1 MADQFGGI
9 PVTDEFGGIPVS
21 GGALAP
27 TPQTKPEDVGII
39 SGTGEAFK
47 RGLESFGDIFSGYS
61 LAKSKLLG
69 EDQAA
74 AQKMQQAKAEAAKQ
88 QEKPALTFAD
98 LERIYAEKGLGSAL
112 AQAPKYITEQIA
124 QSAPQMAVPLAVGAG
139 VGAVSGPFGVVTG
152 PAAGIVT
159 YGAQQFGN
167 LINRQAIEKTT
178 PQELDIGKAG
188 TAAAIQAPLGYFVDR
203 FTTGMGGLGQRGVI
217 EVGKELAARKA
228 LGEIGATGVAK
239 GVTGQAVKGATQ
251 GFIAEAPTEVLEQT
265 LERWQAGLSLT
276 SQDAINEYKE
286 AFAGAGAAGAGIGAG
301 SRGYTAY
308 STAQEK
314 VEAPKVEEVKTEPK
328 APATLMLPSPEE
340 IVINQRE
347 YDPLKNPLGNFTENE
362 LTPEQIKYIDKDR
375 KDNAKPRLSS
385 YSVEDLVDAINHS
398 SDTPEAKLGAINTL
412 LTFKSGYTGDEILTP
427 QDLINMAEMKNIET
441 QTIGFNDFLRRT
453 TGNDDLATMSEPQLY
468 AAFNALSKLPK
479 SPELQILPEGT
490 NAVRFSEKQYA
501 DALKGLEGVYDEY
514 GTNALSRT
522 SVIQEIKDFSGLERA
537 ADAEALYK
545 QALRNNDLEENLRQ
559 VKTTEGVKTVPEV
572 SFAGKPTAL
581 PSGFD
586 IKEQEFKQGVMPE
599 SYEIRNG
606 AALIDTAKT
615 ADEANQILERQ
626 TKINQEL
633 VKEPLAK
640 IAKLE
645 KAIEARNRAVDIQK
659 AKGFTPTLGFQ
670 KMSAHVDALNRVDQ
684 KSIGVYQNDIK
695 NFLNPLKIFPIGEQP
710 VTAKK
715 QVFYEN
721 GKPVASFGDKY
732 QAEQYGIMKLDDAI
746 LQQIIDS
753 APTTKGILP
762 KRYAAFAAKEIER
775 RAGKAPKGIE
785 VKKSI
790 YSDKVNEDF
799 EKLQKTLLPTL
810 KRFGLENVALRIV
823 NSVADGK
830 ADGAYIKE
838 LIKIAY
844 DAENPMGTLRHESI
858 HALKELGA
866 FTPQEW
872 KVLSNKAKSDWIDT
886 YIKKPNLY
894 KSYQD
899 AYKAENGNLNGFD
912 EYIIEEAVAEAFS
925 NFANTKPPA
934 GLIGNIFYRLN
945 KMFESLGNT
954 FKKLGYTTANDIFSK
969 VEEGKLAPT
978 QGVKNAKEKQSLRK
992 YTPEGLP
999 ESGVRPSDRGAE
1011 VSGRGD
1017 RGRGQEV
1024 RSLEALEGTPIVE
1037 GATGPDP
1044 RLVSVAER
1052 YAEANGI
1059 PYERQK
1065 SYVALD
1071 EDRAKRIAQA
1081 YEDMAN
1087 EPNDPKVKAAYQDL
1101 IRQVKNQYKYLVDD
1115 GYEFTFFDSNTDPYD
1130 GNPWNAM
1137 RDLRKNKR
1145 MAVYGTY
1152 DGFGTEGITTMDSRE
1167 NPMLANTGLKWKD
1180 QNGVSHPVT
1189 ANDLF
1194 RAVHDAFGHGLEGAG
1209 YRAQGEENAWQAHA
1223 KLFTGP
1229 ALGALTSETRGQN
1242 SWLNNGKYGEQ
1253 NRNAKVEDTI
1263 FAPQKIGLMP
1273 DWTWEEGIE
1282 APKGIVLG
1290 KKQPNAQTY
1299 EGIHYSTAERKSLDG
1314 NKFGSGLKGA
1324 ESKRLA
1330 LAEDPRVKNRV
1341 YFYIPQD
1348 LTGKNIPKEAGLG
1361 MYAHK
1366 QTFSNILP
1374 PGTEMKRLNAEAGGD
1389 ANKFES
1395 AVIDAGYDG
1404 YAVPSM
1410 GMMVI
1415 LNQSNVPVKPRG
1427 TQAEMKVKGEKFQIK
1442 APDTKEFKQFFKD
1455 TKVVNDDGKP
1465 LPMYHGTAEDLFTVF
1480 DKNKIRESDYDTSFN
1495 GFWFSSDRF
1504 TSPAMRDAKNT
1515 IPVYLNIKN
1524 PAPSEVWKK
1533 VSRDVYRES
1542 DEGSLVLS
1550 KGSRS
1555 EGDEVRNRLQ
1565 AMGYDGVHYGGKP
1578 NINQNEFEKNGYTS
1592 FKDLSGKSYT
1602 IAKSDEN
1609 GGLDLYS
1616 GRVTEKP
1623 NYETE
1628 EYITGYL
1635 DLNDFLN
1642 TFEDEVWVAFE
1653 PNQIKSVTNEKPT
1666 ESDDIRFQL
1675 RASQDFEVPETGRKD
1690 NLIFLLQDKQIDLK
1704 RIIDGLKSQGK
1715 EIADKWNAYLQ
1726 EELFHGRSA
1735 TRVKFFIDRELQ
1747 PLLRQMSDANITLEE
1762 MDDYLLAR
1770 HAKEAN
1776 EYIRSINK
1784 DPNANAGM
1792 TDKQAEDYLKSIP
1805 PMRRQVFDR
1814 LAGEVDKMTKETRQL
1829 MVDYG
1834 LETQETIDAWEKTY
1848 KNYVPLFREETEGSP
1863 ISTGRGYNIRGSTTK
1878 QRTGS
1883 SKKVVD
1889 VLANVALQRE
1899 RTIARGEKN
1908 RVGNALLGLIL
1919 QNPNSDYWIA
1929 VNPDDISQDDL
1940 RSELLA
1946 MGLDPDVADNLSEK
1960 PKERKLNPATGE
1972 YESKTN
1978 PMWMQQP
1985 NVFMT
1990 RVNGQDRIMVFNE
2003 NNERAARMAVIFNNL
2018 DQNQKGQAL
2027 AMMGTAG
2034 QYFQDALNVVGKG
2047 TRYFAAIN
2055 TQYNPAFSIYN
2066 FMRDVGGAVLNLQ
2079 STPLKGKEYEVISNA
2094 FTALKA
2100 VYQDLRLER
2109 AGQQANSKWAQI
2121 FEEFELEGGK
2131 TGFRD
2136 LFNDSETRARALE
2149 SELEAF
2155 KQGGARQKAKAV
2167 FDWLSDFNEAV
2178 ENSIRVSAYKS
2189 AKDMGMSN
2197 AQAASLAKNLTV
2209 NFNRTGAM
2217 SKSFTTIYA
2226 FFNASIQGSAR
2237 IAQTLMNSDG
2247 TLSSA
2252 GKMIVKGGLTVG
2264 IMQAVMMAMAGF
2276 EEDEPPD
2283 FVKDK
2288 NFVIPYG
2295 DKKYIAIPM
2304 PLGFNIIPSFGR
2316 RVTEFVMSNDKNVG
2330 KTVFDMGNMILDGFN
2345 PLGSATFAQ
2354 TISPTLTDPIIALAE
2369 NKDFAGKPISRDD
2382 INSLNPTPGYT
2393 RGKDNASA
2401 LSTGLAYTVNLLS
2414 GGSEFKKG
2422 VVSPTPDQIDYLI
2435 GQITGGV
2442 GREVLKVE
2450 KAIGSVV
2457 KDEELATFNVPIV
2470 GRLIGDVKQKTV
2482 ETSRFYDNIKSMN
2495 EHQQEIDGRLKQGED
2510 IEDYLNKYPEAG
2522 LYKYADKV
2530 YNKLTKMKQERKKL
2544 KERGATDADL
2554 KGYDEAILSL
2564 MIGFNETVKDSKE
2577 I

>member
-1 MADQFGGI
+1 MAREFSPEELGI
-9 PVTDEFGGIPVS
+9 TPARREF
-21 GGALAP
+21 
-27 TPQTKPEDVGII
+27 
-39 SGTGEAFK
+39 
-47 RGLESFGDIFSGYS
+47 
-61 LAKSKLLG
+61 
-69 EDQAA
+69 
-74 AQKMQQAKAEAAKQ
+74 
-88 QEKPALTFAD
+88 
-98 LERIYAEKGLGSAL
+98 
-112 AQAPKYITEQIA
+112 
-124 QSAPQMAVPLAVGAG
+124 
-139 VGAVSGPFGVVTG
+139 
-152 PAAGIVT
+152 
-159 YGAQQFGN
+159 
-167 LINRQAIEKTT
+167 T
-178 PQELDIGKAG
+178 PQELGVSPFDKPKERTWGEAATDTGASLVSGLGSLVQVPSQIYGLATGDFSDTGLMALGKGIQKTGNEWKSEALRQKELERAAKTAEAEKEGLVSEFKTFIGETVKDPALLTSLLTEQAPQVIGPGLLGKGVKGIVFAKETLKGVAEKEAAAAAAKAG
-188 TAAAIQAPLGYFVDR
+188 VGTA
-203 FTTGMGGLGQRGVI
+203 
-217 EVGKELAARKA
+217 VGTNVVMQ
-228 LGEIGATGVAK
+228 GA
-239 GVTGQAVKGATQ
+239 
-251 GFIAEAPTEVLEQT
+251 
-265 LERWQAGLSLT
+265 
-276 SQDAINEYKE
+276 D
-286 AFAGAGAAGAGIGAG
+286 IGAG
-301 SRGYTAY
+301 SYEETYNEMIRRGIDPQTAKDEALSLARMSGASGAVISLLTQRLPGSRTIEKALVGVPGASGRIAGAGKGFLGEGISEALEEGGGKLSQNVAMY
-308 STAQEK
+308 QVDPSTELLRGVGTAAGMGAVGGGAFGTVGGALRTPQDK
-314 VEAPKVEEVKTEPK
+314 VKEGIQTEEVKTETK
-328 APATLMLPSPEE
+328 ATPPSTLLLPSPEE
-340 IVINQRE
+340 IIVNQRQ
-347 YDPLKNPLGNFTENE
+347 YDPLQNPLGNFTANE
-362 LTPEQIKYIDKDR
+362 LTPEQIKYIDADR
-375 KDNAKPRLSS
+375 KSNGKPRLAS
-385 YSVEDLVDAINHS
+385 YSLEDLVDAINYS

-412 LTFKSGYTGDEILTP
+412 LTFKSGYTGEEILTP
-427 QDLINMAEMKNIET
+427 QDVFNMAEMKNVET
-441 QTIGFNDFLRRT
+441 QTTGFNDFLRRT
-453 TGNDDLATMSEPQLY
+453 TGTDDLNTMSEPQLY
-468 AAFNALSKLPK
+468 SAFTALSKLPVA
-479 SPELQILPEGT
+479 ETLQILPEGT

-501 DALKGLEGVYDEY
+501 DALKGLEGVYDEF

-522 SVIQEIKDFSGLERA
+522 SVIQEIQDFSGLERA

-545 QALRNNDLEENLRQ
+545 QALRNNDLEETLRQ

-572 SFAGKPTAL
+572 SFAGKTEAL
-581 PSGFD
+581 PSGFE
-586 IKEQEFKQGVMPE
+586 IVEQEFKQGVMPE

-606 AALIDTAKT
+606 RALIDTAKT
-615 ADEANQILERQ
+615 EEEANRILEKQ
-626 TKINQEL
+626 SKINQDL

-645 KAIEARNRAVDIQK
+645 KAIEARNRSVDIQK

-670 KMSAHVDALNRVDQ
+670 KLAAHVDALNKADQ
-684 KSIGVYQNDIK
+684 KSIEVHQNDIK
-695 NFLNPLKIFPIGEQP
+695 NFTNPLQIVPIGEKP

-715 QVFYEN
+715 QVFYED

-732 QAEQYGIMKLDDAI
+732 QAEQFGIMKLDDAV

-753 APTTKGILP
+753 APNTKGILP

-785 VKKSI
+785 VKKSF

-799 EKLQKTLLPTL
+799 EKLQKTLLPAL
-810 KRFGLENVALRIV
+810 KRFGLDSVALRIV
-823 NSVADGK
+823 DSIADGK
-830 ADGAYIKE
+830 ADGSYVKE

-844 DAENPMGTLRHESI
+844 NAENPMGTLRHESI

-866 FTPQEW
+866 FTDAEW

-912 EYIIEEAVAEAFS
+912 EYIIEEAIAEAFS
-925 NFANTKPPA
+925 DFANTKPPA

-945 KMFESLGNT
+945 KMFEALGNT
-954 FKKLGYTTANDIFSK
+954 FKRLGYTTANDIFSK

-978 QGVKNAKEKQSLRK
+978 QGVKNAKEKRSLKK

-999 ESGVRPSDRGAE
+999 ESEVRPSDRGTE

-1024 RSLEALEGTPIVE
+1024 RSLEALAGAPIVE

-1044 RLVSVAER
+1044 SLVSVAER

-1065 SYVALD
+1065 TYVQLD
-1071 EDRAKRIAQA
+1071 EDRAQRIAQA
-1081 YEDMAN
+1081 YEDMENA
-1087 EPNDPKVKAAYQDL
+1087 PNDPKVKAAYKDMMSQIRKQYDAL
-1101 IRQVKNQYKYLVDD
+1101 IDD
-1115 GYEFTFFDSNTDPYD
+1115 GYEFTFFDSATDPYD

-1137 RDLRKNKR
+1137 RDLRNNKR

-1152 DGFGTEGITTMDSRE
+1152 DGFGTEGITTEESKG
-1167 NPMLANTGLKWKD
+1167 NILLANTGLKWKD
-1180 QNGVSHPVT
+1180 QNGVEHPVT

-1209 YRAQGEENAWQAHA
+1209 FRAQGEENAWQAHA
-1223 KLFTGP
+1223 RLFTGP

-1242 SWLNNGKYGEQ
+1242 NWLNFGKYGEQ
-1253 NRNAKVEDTI
+1253 NKNAKVEDTI

-1273 DWTWEEGIE
+1273 EWTWEEGLSE
-1282 APKGIVLG
+1282 PKGIVLG

-1299 EGIHYSTAERKSLDG
+1299 EGIHYSNAERKSLDG
-1314 NKFGSGLKGA
+1314 SSFGKGLKGA
-1324 ESKRLA
+1324 ESKRLV
-1330 LAEDPRVKNRV
+1330 ESDDPRIKNRV
-1341 YFYIPQD
+1341 YFYIPLD
-1348 LTGKNIPKEAGLG
+1348 STGKNIPKEAGVG
-1361 MYAHK
+1361 NYAHK

-1374 PGTEMKRLNAEAGGD
+1374 PGSEMSRLNAEAGGN
-1389 ANKFES
+1389 ANRFES
-1395 AVIDAGYDG
+1395 LVVDAGYDG

-1415 LNQSNVPVKPRG
+1415 LNHNNIPVKPRG
-1427 TQAEMKVKGEKFQIK
+1427 TQAEMKVKGEKFKIK
-1442 APDTKEFKQFFKD
+1442 PPKTAEFEEWFGDSVAIDENGNPIVF
-1455 TKVVNDDGKP
+1455 
-1465 LPMYHGTAEDLFTVF
+1465 YHGTDQDFTQFKPSKEGALGKGIYITPDAEYAGNYAAEDVF
-1480 DKNKIRESDYDTSFN
+1480 GEKRGTGGNVIPMFVKITDPLVIKYEYGRDPAIQALEELGIGFEKARDMMEKAAEEKGGPTNEIMSRAKKAGHDGIFYLNEDGTIRE
-1495 GFWFSSDRF
+1495 
-1504 TSPAMRDAKNT
+1504 A
-1515 IPVYLNIKN
+1515 L
-1524 PAPSEVWKK
+1524 
-1533 VSRDVYRES
+1533 
-1542 DEGSLVLS
+1542 
-1550 KGSRS
+1550 
-1555 EGDEVRNRLQ
+1555 
-1565 AMGYDGVHYGGKP
+1565 
-1578 NINQNEFEKNGYTS
+1578 
-1592 FKDLSGKSYT
+1592 
-1602 IAKSDEN
+1602 
-1609 GGLDLYS
+1609 
-1616 GRVTEKP
+1616 
-1623 NYETE
+1623 
-1628 EYITGYL
+1628 
-1635 DLNDFLN
+1635 
-1642 TFEDEVWVAFE
+1642 AFE
-1653 PNQIKSVTNEKPT
+1653 PNQVKSAFNQAPT
-1666 ESDDIRFQL
+1666 ASKDIRFQL
-1675 RASQDFEVPETGRKD
+1675 KGQQDFDVEETGRKD

-1704 RIIDGLKSQGK
+1704 RIIDGLKAQGK

-1735 TRVKFFIDRELQ
+1735 TRVKFFINRELN
-1747 PLLRQMSDANITLEE
+1747 PLLGQMNDAGITLEQ

-1792 TDKQAEDYLKSIP
+1792 TDAEAEAYIKAIP
-1805 PMRRQVFDR
+1805 PMRRQVFER
-1814 LAGEVDKMTKETRQL
+1814 LAGEVDKMTKETRQM

-1834 LETQETIDAWEKTY
+1834 LETQATIDAWEKTY

-1863 ISTGRGYNIRGSTTK
+1863 ISTGRGYSIRGSTTRS
-1878 QRTGS
+1878 RTGS

-1929 VNPDDISQDDL
+1929 INPDDVTQDDL
-1940 RSELLA
+1940 RSELIA
-1946 MGLDPDVADNLSEK
+1946 MGLDPDVAENLSEK
-1960 PKERKLNPATGE
+1960 PKERKLNKDTGLYE
-1972 YESKTN
+1972 YKTN
-1978 PMWMQQP
+1978 PVWMQQP

-2034 QYFQDALNVVGKG
+2034 QYFQDAINVVGKG

-2079 STPLKGKEYEVISNA
+2079 STALKGKEYEVISNA

-2109 AGQQANSKWAQI
+2109 SGQQANSKWAEI

-2155 KQGGARQKAKAV
+2155 KQGGGRQKAKAV
-2167 FDWLSDFNEAV
+2167 FDWLSDFNEAI
-2178 ENSIRVSAYKS
+2178 ENAIRVSAYKS
-2189 AKDMGMSN
+2189 AKDMGMSPQ
-2197 AQAASLAKNLTV
+2197 QAASLAKNLTV

-2217 SKSFTTIYA
+2217 SKSFTTLYA
-2226 FFNASIQGSAR
+2226 FFNASVQGSAR

-2252 GKMIVKGGLTVG
+2252 GKMIVKGGITLG
-2264 IMQAVMMAMAGF
+2264 IMQAVMMATAGF

-2304 PLGFNIIPSFGR
+2304 PLGFNVIPSFGR
-2316 RVTEFVMSNDKNVG
+2316 RIAEFVMSTDKNVG
-2330 KTVFDMGNMILDGFN
+2330 KAVFEMGNMILDGFN

-2354 TISPTLTDPIIALAE
+2354 TLTPTLIDPVIALGE

-2393 RGKDNASA
+2393 RGRDNASA
-2401 LSTGLAYTVNLLS
+2401 LSTGLAYAVNLLS
-2414 GGSEFKKG
+2414 GGTEFKKG
-2422 VVSPTPDQIDYLI
+2422 VISPTPDQIDYLI
-2435 GQITGGV
+2435 GQVTGGV

-2450 KAIGSVV
+2450 KSIGAAV
-2457 KDEELATFNVPIV
+2457 KGEELATFNIPIV
-2470 GRLIGDVKQKTV
+2470 GRMVGDIKQKTV

-2510 IEDYLNKYPEAG
+2510 IDSYLDKYPEAAM
-2522 LYKYADKV
+2522 YKYADRV
-2530 YNKLTKMKQERKKL
+2530 YNKITKLKQKRKKL
-2544 KERGATDADL
+2544 KESGGDDADL
-2554 KGYDEAILSL
+2554 KAYDDAILEI
-2564 MIGFNETVKDSKE
+2564 MTTFNETLKDAKE
-2577 I
+2577 S